1 MESRSACGDLTQLL
15 ASQDLCQEQDTAGR
29 RNKQVP
35 ERQTALKCERNML
48 HRRIPQVLPAAS
60 SIVKTSSR
68 CVAAFSSLRSSPPSA
83 LGLAGCG
90 TTGEPTTVPA
100 RLAAPPQTAK
110 LEWLEPYT
118 PKAAALV
125 FGVTAFT
132 VTADGWS
139 ANISVENRSDVGWK
153 IVDRGHE
160 DELGFGVMLFPTG
173 DQKDAER
180 LNNSLSTSDKSGP
193 PRPTGRCS
201 RSCWS
206 PGRHGAGRCP
216 HRARSQVGSG

>member
-1 MESRSACGDLTQLL
+1 LFSKPVTGYLL
-15 ASQDLCQEQDTAGR
+15 DCASILSMR
-29 RNKQVP
+29 RGLLIAP
-35 ERQTALKCERNML
+35 F
-48 HRRIPQVLPAAS
+48 AA
-60 SIVKTSSR
+60 
-68 CVAAFSSLRSSPPSA
+68 AAA

-118 PKAAALV
+118 AEAPALV

-132 VTADGWS
+132 VTAAGWS

-180 LNNSLSTSDKSGP
+180 LNNSLSLPTIRAATAYRPALPVVLEPGTTWRGTISAPGALAGGLWVRIAFGP
-193 PRPTGRCS
+193 FSSVGEPPKGAQ
-201 RSCWS
+201 S
-206 PGRHGAGRCP
+206 PVNWFTDHTYHLEEVAAVP
-216 HRARSQVGSG
+216 A